1 MLLCSL
7 TTLHVNSQLV
17 DADFKS
23 LLSRGIKGIRVIG
36 DSVELFCHA
45 KDCFYA
51 FLLPVPGMITGI
63 KGEVSKMAY
72 MFSKST
78 NITKKI

>member
-1 MLLCSL
+1 M
-7 TTLHVNSQLV
+7 
-17 DADFKS
+17 
-23 LLSRGIKGIRVIG
+23 
-36 DSVELFCHA
+36 ELFCHA

-63 KGEVSKMAY
+63 KRDVSKMAC

-78 NITKKI
+78 NITKNLAEIN